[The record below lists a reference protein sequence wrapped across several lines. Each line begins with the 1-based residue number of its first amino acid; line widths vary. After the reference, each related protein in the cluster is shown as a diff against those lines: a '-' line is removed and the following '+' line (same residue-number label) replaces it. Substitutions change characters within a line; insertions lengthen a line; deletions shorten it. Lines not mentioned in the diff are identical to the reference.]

1 MLRALLRYLLFEVP
15 VGFIKGLSFILFDK
29 EEIMNTSFTVQDQIS
44 KEAEE
49 NRILVEYLNRCR
61 KQIYKKGK

>member
-15 VGFIKGLSFILFDK
+15 VGFIKGLAFIIFDK
-29 EEIMNTSFTVQDQIS
+29 DEIVGTHFTVEDQ
-44 KEAEE
+44 KNKAEME
-49 NRILVEYLNRCR
+49 NKILVDYLNRCR